1 MLQVTDSAATAFRN
15 LLNQEDVPGT
25 AIRLAP
31 TMQQDGQSGITL
43 QAIDQPAPEDQA
55 TDAKDVQ
62 VVVAPELA
70 PSLDE
75 AVLDARPTDQGAE
88 FYLRPQ
94 SSLAS

>member
-1 MLQVTDSAATAFRN
+1 MLQVTDSASTAFRQ

-25 AIRLAP
+25 AIRIAP
-31 TMQQDGQSGITL
+31 TVRQDGQSGITL

-55 TDAKDVQ
+55 TTAKDVQ

-70 PSLDE
+70 PSLDD
-75 AVLDARPTDQGAE
+75 AVLDARPTDEGAE

-94 SSLAS
+94 APPAS